1 MAWAAWG
8 EGSEIEIATFSN
20 IFQENTPPRVKST
33 GGRDVYPAMTPISF
47 QSGDSPRFTFMP
59 SAIQTDDADA
69 DAKPTLLSLFES
81 EETPLL
87 RYAFSLTG
95 RRAIA
100 EEIVQ
105 EVFLQLHANW
115 EGVENPRAWLF
126 RSVRNRSYN
135 HHRDGRREVAGDAAT
150 MAEAVSEDDTPE
162 EVLQRLEAAGFL
174 RLLLAELEEA
184 DRRLVQ
190 LKYFEDLR
198 YREIA
203 ERTEMSIGN
212 VGYRLH
218 HILKQLADKLRHL
231 GIDGIS

>member
-1 MAWAAWG
+1 MPF
-8 EGSEIEIATFSN
+8 EERSLL
-20 IFQENTPPRVKST
+20 
-33 GGRDVYPAMTPISF
+33 PAMIPQPAQPDPAASL
-47 QSGDSPRFTFMP
+47 RFMP
-59 SAIQTDDADA
+59 SPSQNPAAGGAEKPDLLAI
-69 DAKPTLLSLFES
+69 FES
-81 EETPLL
+81 EESPLL

-105 EVFLQLHANW
+105 ETFLQLHANW
-115 EGVENPRAWLF
+115 EAVENPRAWLF
-126 RSVRNRSYN
+126 RSVRNRACN
-135 HHRDGRREVAGDAAT
+135 HHRDGRREVGGDEAA
-150 MAEAVSEDDTPE
+150 MAAAASEDDTPE
-162 EVLQRLEAAGFL
+162 EVLQRMEAAGFL

-190 LKYFEDLR
+190 LKYFENLR

>member
-1 MAWAAWG
+1 MPF
-8 EGSEIEIATFSN
+8 EESSL
-20 IFQENTPPRVKST
+20 S
-33 GGRDVYPAMTPISF
+33 PAMTPASPQPDPA
-47 QSGDSPRFTFMP
+47 QSIPFMP
-59 SAIQTDDADA
+59 SPSQNETAVAM
-69 DAKPTLLSLFES
+69 AKPDLISLFHA
-81 EETPLL
+81 EEPPLL

-126 RSVRNRSYN
+126 RSVRNRAAN
-135 HHRDGRREVAGDAAT
+135 HHRDGRREVGGDDETLDKAA
-150 MAEAVSEDDTPE
+150 SEDDTPE
-162 EVLQRLEAAGFL
+162 EVLQRMEAAGFL

>member
-1 MAWAAWG
+1 M
-8 EGSEIEIATFSN
+8 SE
-20 IFQENTPPRVKST
+20 
-33 GGRDVYPAMTPISF
+33 
-47 QSGDSPRFTFMP
+47 
-59 SAIQTDDADA
+59 
-69 DAKPTLLSLFES
+69 KPDLLALFES

-135 HHRDGRREVAGDAAT
+135 HQRDGRREVGGDEISVAA
-150 MAEAVSEDDTPE
+150 
-162 EVLQRLEAAGFL
+162 AASPRTTRPRKCSSVWRRRAFL